1 MTTSAPDRERV
12 PVLQDMLNGIFRGD
26 FAKRLGPAGALT
38 QMVVGFVPVAG
49 TVAALRD
56 LLADWAAGDALGV
69 LLNIVALF
77 PIFGGF
83 AKTAEVLHHLRRLHR
98 SLQGHGTSGPTHSAM
113 TELGAAPLGPRGPNA
128 YSLLS
133 LLMGV
138 TAPLLSPGLAIYG
151 LTSLAPR
158 LGWTSSQQ
166 RLGLLIVSVFLAPVL
181 GILFGHLASHR
192 ARRLHGRHAPHPLAR
207 VGLILG
213 YLYLVGF
220 AAILALV
227 LSLTPLT

>member
-12 PVLQDMLNGIFRGD
+12 PVLQDILNGAFRGD
-26 FAKRLGPAGALT
+26 FTKRLGPAGALT
-38 QMVVGFVPVAG
+38 QMVVGFIPVAG

-56 LLADWAAGDALGV
+56 LLADGAAGDGLGV

-83 AKTAEVLHHLRRLHR
+83 AKTAEVLHHLRRLHG
-98 SLQGHGTSGPTHSAM
+98 SLQGYGNSRLTDHAVA
-113 TELGAAPLGPRGPNA
+113 ELAAAPSGPRGPNA

-138 TAPLLSPGLAIYG
+138 TAPLLSPGLAIYC
-151 LTSLAPR
+151 LTSLAPT
-158 LGWTSSQQ
+158 LGWTSAQQ
-166 RLGLLIVSVFLAPVL
+166 RLGLLLVAVFLAPVL
-181 GILFGHLASHR
+181 GILLGHLASR
-192 ARRLHGRHAPHPLAR
+192 RTRRLHGRHAPHPLAR
-207 VGLILG
+207 VGLALG
-213 YLYLVGF
+213 YLYLIGF

-227 LSLTPLT
+227 LSVAPLT